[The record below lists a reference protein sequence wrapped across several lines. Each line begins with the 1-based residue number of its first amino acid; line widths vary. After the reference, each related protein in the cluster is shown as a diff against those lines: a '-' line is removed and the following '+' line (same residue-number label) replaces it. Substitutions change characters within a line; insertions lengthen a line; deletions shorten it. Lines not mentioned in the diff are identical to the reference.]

1 MKSTLRPLALSLL
14 GLAFVLSSGP
24 LRATTYMMMPDGA
37 LADQAAAV
45 VDARVVGVDFSPI
58 VDGPPSTD
66 YLVEV
71 NRVLKGDVPGST
83 LVVRVPGGINPQG
96 LGLKIW
102 GAPQFTEGENA
113 LLFLAPAKDG
123 TYHILH
129 LMLGAFHRRALN
141 GKSVALRDLSEA
153 HEAGK
158 GLDTGGDDAVRD
170 FDRFSD
176 WVADRASGVRNP
188 GSYVLGTAKAELG
201 STPQTPQM
209 TEKFTLLTYKDGNP
223 IRWFRF
229 DRGQSV
235 EWKVNSAGQPGLG
248 LDATIA
254 AFQTALNAWDA
265 DPGTNI
271 NYVYTGTT
279 GAANGLSRSDGVNAI
294 LFDDPFRD
302 DADNAVEGTFDCA
315 AGGVIAMGGPFFF
328 ESTKIYKGKA
338 YHEAAEADIVTND
351 GTACFFANDPSV
363 AEEVFAH
370 ELGHTLGLGHS
381 KLRDALMFANAHDDG
396 RGARLTDDDRA
407 AVAQLYGNGSGN
419 SNGGGSLAAPQK
431 LTARATSN
439 TEVTLTWRDKAAGE
453 EGYRVEVKVAR
464 GRFSEIQQLDA
475 NSTSTV
481 ISDLTPGGTYTFRV
495 RAAAGSRFSPYAAV
509 TVTLPR

>member
-1 MKSTLRPLALSLL
+1 MKSALRPVVLSLL
-14 GLAFVLSSGP
+14 GLAFVLSAGP
-24 LRATTYMMMPDGA
+24 LRATTYMMMPDSA

-45 VDARVVGVDFSPI
+45 VDARIVGVDSSPI
-58 VDGPPSTD
+58 VDGTPSTD
-66 YLVEV
+66 YLIEV
-71 NRVLKGDVPGST
+71 NRVVKGDVPGST
-83 LVVRVPGGINPQG
+83 LVVRVPGGINPAG

-129 LMLGAFHRRALN
+129 LMLGAFHQRSLN

-153 HEAGK
+153 HEVGK
-158 GLDTGGDDAVRD
+158 GLDLGGEDAVRD

-176 WVADRASGVRNP
+176 WVADRASGARNP
-188 GSYVLGTAKAELG
+188 GSYVLGTAKAQLS
-201 STPQTPQM
+201 STTAI
-209 TEKFTLLTYKDGNP
+209 TEKFTLMTYTDDNP

-254 AFQTALNAWDA
+254 AFQTALNAWNT
-265 DPGTNI
+265 DPSTNI

-279 GAANGLSRSDGVNAI
+279 QAANGLSKSDGVNAI

-302 DADNAVEGTFDCA
+302 DADNAVEGTFDCGT
-315 AGGVIAMGGPFFF
+315 GGVIAMGGPFFF
-328 ESTKIYKGKA
+328 ESTKVYKGKA

-351 GTACFFANDPSV
+351 GTQCFFANDPSV

-396 RGARLTDDDRA
+396 RGARVTDDDRA
-407 AVAQLYGNGSGN
+407 AIAQLYASGSGS
-419 SNGGGSLAAPQK
+419 SNGGGTLAAPQK
-431 LTARATSN
+431 LAARATSN
-439 TEVTLTWRDKAAGE
+439 TEVSLSWRDKAAGE
-453 EGYRVEVKVAR
+453 DGYRVEVKVGKNR
-464 GRFSEIQQLDA
+464 YSEIQQLDA
-475 NSTSTV
+475 NSSSTV
-481 ISDLTPGGTYTFRV
+481 ISGLTPGGTYTFRV